1 MVLSCA
7 RSPPMPDL
15 TPLQWLLAVMAA
27 AGIGIS
33 KSGFAGFGLLHVIVF
48 AFLFGA
54 RDSTGVLLPM
64 LIAGDIAAVTVFRR
78 HARWVY
84 IRRMLPPTMVGVI
97 VAAAVMSRL
106 DDRMFR
112 PVIGWIILAL
122 TILQVSRMLRPEWF
136 TRVPHTRRFA
146 WGMGLAAGGATMLA
160 NAAGSILAL
169 YCVAVSLPK
178 WELVGTT
185 AWLFLLINVF
195 KLPFSVGLG
204 LVHVDTLLLG
214 AALLPAIGAG
224 LLAGRWLTQRLPQRV
239 FDAFLT
245 AFAGVAALRLIGA
258 I

>member
-1 MVLSCA
+1 
-7 RSPPMPDL
+7 MPDL
-15 TPLQWLLAVMAA
+15 TPLQWLLAAIAA

-64 LIAGDIAAVTVFRR
+64 LIAGDIAAVAAFRR

-97 VAAAVMSRL
+97 AAAAVMSRL
-106 DDRMFR
+106 DDAMFR
-112 PVIGWIILAL
+112 PVIGWIILVL
-122 TILQVSRMLRPEWF
+122 TVLQVGRMLRPDWF
-136 TRVPHTRRFA
+136 ANVPHTRRFA
-146 WGMGLAAGGATMLA
+146 WGMGLAAGAATMLA

-204 LVHVDTLLLG
+204 LVHAETLLLG
-214 AALLPAIGAG
+214 AVLLPAIGAG
-224 LLAGRWLTQRLPQRV
+224 LFAGRWLTDRIPQRA
-239 FDAFLT
+239 FDAFLLV
-245 AFAGVAALRLIGA
+245 FAAVAALRLIGM